1 MLYQIYEVHVLVTN
15 KLGVGVGGQEEK
27 RMINKYLNV
36 ESEPRGEPLGPLASH
51 PVVFRPVLS
60 VLSSN
65 APNQR
70 VGRITVCQKG
80 TNGQQHFGDSQ
91 SRTPIVLQNVQTDH
105 TLAVNIAMVNPCSK
119 CHLQNQ
125 SHKSI
130 IFISISSC
138 HTN

>member
-15 KLGVGVGGQEEK
+15 KLGVGVGWGGEEK

-70 VGRITVCQKG
+70 VGRITVC
-80 TNGQQHFGDSQ
+80 
-91 SRTPIVLQNVQTDH
+91 
-105 TLAVNIAMVNPCSK
+105 
-119 CHLQNQ
+119 
-125 SHKSI
+125 
-130 IFISISSC
+130 
-138 HTN
+138 